1 MKTIAALFVL
11 ICSPAFAEESHCVD
25 TEEMRRIMSEKFGEI
40 PIFSGTT
47 DEETVVE
54 VWAGPT
60 SWSAFATKNG
70 RSCLLSGGDE
80 YELPETGESP

>member
-1 MKTIAALFVL
+1 MKTLSALCLL
-11 ICSPAFAEESHCVD
+11 ICCPAFADETHCVD
-25 TEEMRRIMSEKFGEI
+25 TEEMRRIMSENFGER

-60 SWSAFATKNG
+60 SWSAFASKNG